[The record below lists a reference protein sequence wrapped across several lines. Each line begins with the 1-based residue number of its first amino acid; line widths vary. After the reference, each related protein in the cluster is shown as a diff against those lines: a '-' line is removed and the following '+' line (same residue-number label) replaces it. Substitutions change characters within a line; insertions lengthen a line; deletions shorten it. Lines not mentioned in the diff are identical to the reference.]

1 MRVVGTGRGKF
12 ITLEGGEG
20 VGKSTNLATVEAL
33 LRNRGIDLCV
43 TREPGGT
50 VLGEAIRDL
59 LLSNGSCAPLP
70 KAELLLVFAARAQH
84 IEAVIK
90 PALQAGQWVLCDR
103 FTDATYA
110 YQGYARGLP
119 LDMIAALEKLV
130 QGDLE
135 PDMTVLLDLPPAV
148 GLARASQRAQLD
160 RFEQESQAFFERV
173 RQGYLERAQRD
184 PKRWLL
190 IDAAQPLQQ
199 VQAALS
205 AALDKWLACHV
216 N

>member
-1 MRVVGTGRGKF
+1 MRVAGTGRGKF

-70 KAELLLVFAARAQH
+70 KAELLLIFAARAQH